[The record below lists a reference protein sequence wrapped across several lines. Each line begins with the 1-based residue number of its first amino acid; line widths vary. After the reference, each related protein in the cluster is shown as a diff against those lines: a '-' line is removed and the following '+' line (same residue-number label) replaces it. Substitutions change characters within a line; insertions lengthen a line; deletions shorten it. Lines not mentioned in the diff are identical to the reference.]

1 MIASFTSICDAKR
14 WIIQRKIINL
24 SKQFFRPAG
33 RPRVFTQ
40 PRLFPS
46 ETSSPNGSLCSMDQK
61 PGFDII
67 GDVHGHAAL
76 LEKLLRKLGYVKYG
90 KTWGHPDGRIAV
102 FTGDLINR
110 GPEQVETVK
119 LVRRMVRHET
129 AYCVAG
135 NHEYAAL
142 CRFCGIGHVHGTD
155 SRITFFDSAVK
166 DPKTLQKLMKWIR
179 TLPLWL
185 NLGEIR
191 VVHACWDPDAIQ
203 SILDACVREGA
214 LPTLGLYEDVLRSS
228 GEESDA
234 GQSLIAAL
242 DQTLKGP
249 EVWLP
254 KTLSYKNAEG
264 KAVTRVRVKWWDR
277 GITTYEA
284 AVISDPSRLR
294 ISGKILL
301 CSTPPCPRLSATIRF
316 PTPGISPRLTLR
328 SPAWTTEPE
337 KAAPSPPTAG
347 TGVTGCRWIKNGSR
361 WSIRGL
367 RPSFSHL
374 SDICHAALSQ
384 HLSLRDRR
392 ADPDGESA
400 FGLHFL
406 SLAHF

>member
-166 DPKTLQKLMKWIR
+166 DPKTLQK
-179 TLPLWL
+179 
-185 NLGEIR
+185 
-191 VVHACWDPDAIQ
+191 VDPDAP
-203 SILDACVREGA
+203 A
-214 LPTLGLYEDVLRSS
+214 L
-228 GEESDA
+228 A
-234 GQSLIAAL
+234 
-242 DQTLKGP
+242 
-249 EVWLP
+249 
-254 KTLSYKNAEG
+254 
-264 KAVTRVRVKWWDR
+264 
-277 GITTYEA
+277 
-284 AVISDPSRLR
+284 
-294 ISGKILL
+294 
-301 CSTPPCPRLSATIRF
+301 
-316 PTPGISPRLTLR
+316 
-328 SPAWTTEPE
+328 
-337 KAAPSPPTAG
+337 
-347 TGVTGCRWIKNGSR
+347 
-361 WSIRGL
+361 
-367 RPSFSHL
+367 
-374 SDICHAALSQ
+374 
-384 HLSLRDRR
+384 
-392 ADPDGESA
+392 
-400 FGLHFL
+400 
-406 SLAHF
+406 

>member
-46 ETSSPNGSLCSMDQK
+46 ETSSPNGSLWSMDQK

-166 DPKTLQKLMKWIR
+166 DPKTLQKLMKWTR
-179 TLPLWL
+179 TRSSRYSTPVS
-185 NLGEIR
+185 GKAR
-191 VVHACWDPDAIQ
+191 FRHSDSMRMFCG
-203 SILDACVREGA
+203 VRE
-214 LPTLGLYEDVLRSS
+214 RSQMP
-228 GEESDA
+228 D
-234 GQSLIAAL
+234 SL
-242 DQTLKGP
+242 
-249 EVWLP
+249 
-254 KTLSYKNAEG
+254 S
-264 KAVTRVRVKWWDR
+264 
-277 GITTYEA
+277 
-284 AVISDPSRLR
+284 SR
-294 ISGKILL
+294 
-301 CSTPPCPRLSATIRF
+301 RLIR
-316 PTPGISPRLTLR
+316 RL
-328 SPAWTTEPE
+328 
-337 KAAPSPPTAG
+337 
-347 TGVTGCRWIKNGSR
+347 
-361 WSIRGL
+361 RGL
-367 RPSFSHL
+367 RSGF
-374 SDICHAALSQ
+374 Q
-384 HLSLRDRR
+384 R
-392 ADPDGESA
+392 
-400 FGLHFL
+400 HFHTKTRK
-406 SLAHF
+406 AKR

>member
-242 DQTLKGP
+242 DQTLKRP

-284 AVISDPSRLR
+284 AVISDPSRSFPLEDLR
-294 ISGKILL
+294 ENPFVFK
-301 CSTPPCPRLSATIRF
+301 
-316 PTPGISPRLTLR
+316 PTV
-328 SPAWTTEPE
+328 
-337 KAAPSPPTAG
+337 PTFIG
-347 TGVTGCRWIKNGSR
+347 HYS
-361 WSIRGL
+361 
-367 RPSFSHL
+367 L
-374 SDICHAALSQ
+374 SDTGNFAPLDTAVACVDYGAGKGGPLTAY
-384 HLSLRDRR
+384 RWNRGDRLPLDKKR
-392 ADPDGESA
+392 FTVVYP
-400 FGLHFL
+400 
-406 SLAHF
+406 